1 MCYAYKPVVDPASGK
16 IYRIDNKEYCKLERE
31 GKIKS
36 SPDGD
41 YFCRSEVPVIL
52 SRSGDLIVLPM
63 RWDLIPRDYQSEYPE
78 LPLADLIKRKNSKKT
93 GFEAW
98 NSRAETIRTK
108 SSFRL
113 PWQEG
118 RRAVIATM
126 GFRERPNMDGAPNI
140 GKEYRI
146 DLDDIYL
153 FGCLHETLIR
163 KEGLLDSV
171 TVITH
176 DSMGHMVRDRIYH
189 DRLPLLLTYSQ
200 ADEWLDPKT
209 SPERAFEMIQQL
221 DGSHMVITE
230 IIKEKKIKS
239 GDSEKLSLF

>member
-1 MCYAYKPVVDPASGK
+1 M
-16 IYRIDNKEYCKLERE
+16 ERD

-52 SRSGDLIVLPM
+52 FTSGDLQVVPM
-63 RWDLIPRDYQSEYPE
+63 RWDLIPRDYQSEHPE

-93 GFEAW
+93 GFEDW

-113 PWQEG
+113 PWLEG
-118 RRAVIATM
+118 RRAVIAIK

-140 GKEYRI
+140 GREYQI
-146 DLDDIYL
+146 DLDEDYL
-153 FGCLHETLIR
+153 FGCLHETLLR
-163 KEGLLDSV
+163 KDGQLDSV
-171 TVITH
+171 TVITQ
-176 DSMGHMVRDRIYH
+176 DSTGHLVRDQIYH
-189 DRLPLLLTYSQ
+189 DRLPLLLTYSK

-209 SPERAFEMIQQL
+209 TPERAFEMIRQL
-221 DGSHMVITE
+221 EGSHMAIKE
-230 IIKEKKIKS
+230 IIKATKIKPE
-239 GDSEKLSLF
+239 DSEKLSLF